1 MTTYSF
7 YIPRVCRTYNEDQ
20 IKIVF
25 SDVLM
30 IGDVKRVDFV
40 PISKRFQRAFVH
52 MDFFYN
58 IETTNE
64 IRNIVFEQGKA
75 AWVYPSQLFTPL
87 RIENAQSASSSSLIT
102 APEGGV
108 LNERRCKNPLLEK
121 VEQKVGPLGRGQTPY
136 VEQNF
141 CSLFPKKRLI
151 DKRMFWILLKN
162 KNPIPETIMNI
173 SQISYQMNTI
183 IHYLKTL
190 NDKIEPDN
198 KNKPETERPLGSL
211 LDKMFNNPFSF
222 IHFIHF

>member
-7 YIPRVCRTYNEDQ
+7 YIPRVCRTYTEDQ

-58 IETTNE
+58 VETTNE
-64 IRNIVFEQGKA
+64 IRTKVFKEGKPV
-75 AWVYPSQLFTPL
+75 WVYPSQLF
-87 RIENAQSASSSSLIT
+87 
-102 APEGGV
+102 
-108 LNERRCKNPLLEK
+108 KNPLLK
-121 VEQKVGPLGRGQTPY
+121 K

-151 DKRMFWILLKN
+151 DNHVYWILLKN
-162 KNPIPETIMNI
+162 NNPLPETIMNI
-173 SQISYQMNTI
+173 SQIANQMNTI
-183 IHYLKTL
+183 VLYLKTL
-190 NDKIEPDN
+190 NDKIESID
-198 KNKPETERPLGSL
+198 KPNAQRPLGSL

-222 IHFIHF
+222 IHFYPLLSTF